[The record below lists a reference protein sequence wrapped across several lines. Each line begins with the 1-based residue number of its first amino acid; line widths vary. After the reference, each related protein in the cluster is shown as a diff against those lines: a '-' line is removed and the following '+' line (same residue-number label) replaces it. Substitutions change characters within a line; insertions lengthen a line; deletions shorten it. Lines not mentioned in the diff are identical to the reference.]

1 MVKVFQQCSFYPVET
16 SFHHQL
22 QLMKELDFNSALL
35 QELKIN
41 KYLPFFWSIVCKS
54 NLESKGSS
62 ICVCLL
68 VEVCDRYVQF
78 ADCYAQSRV
87 ITGDALDK
95 KPERTG

>member
-1 MVKVFQQCSFYPVET
+1 M
-16 SFHHQL
+16 
-22 QLMKELDFNSALL
+22 
-35 QELKIN
+35 
-41 KYLPFFWSIVCKS
+41 
-54 NLESKGSS
+54 
-62 ICVCLL
+62 CLL